1 MTTSP
6 DVTGASPLDL
16 VGPDAVTNP
25 YPGFARLRREA
36 PVSFIQAWGGWAVT
50 RYKDV
55 VMALRDARLS
65 SDRRSGYE
73 RQMPAPIREKLEPL
87 FRNLTTWMVAMDP
100 PAHTRIRALINQ
112 AFHPRLIEGMRPK
125 VQRIADKLLAPA
137 EASGTMDIIR
147 DYADLLPV
155 HVMADVL
162 GLPEESRPRLKQW
175 SKALASFLGGSP
187 SLPLAESA
195 LHAVAELE
203 DYFRAQI
210 AERRRQ
216 PREDLLTSMIAAA
229 ERGTFLSEHEIV
241 STSTMLLFGGHETTT
256 YLIGNGVLALL
267 ENPSQE
273 AILRASPDLIAPA
286 VEEFLRYESPVKRMR
301 RMALEDIEIEGVLIK
316 KGDLVFPV
324 VASANRD
331 PDQFPDPDRLDVR
344 RSDVRHLALGLG
356 LHYCVGASLVR
367 LEGQIAFESLLR
379 RFPRIERAWDRLCWI
394 DNSVARG
401 VELLPVKVSVA

>member
-6 DVTGASPLDL
+6 AAAPPLDL

-25 YPGFARLRREA
+25 YAGFERLRREA
-36 PVSFIQAWGGWAVT
+36 PVCFIQGWGGWAVT

-55 VMALRDARLS
+55 AAALRDARLS
-65 SDRRSGYE
+65 SDRKSGYE
-73 RQMPAPIREKLEPL
+73 RQTPAPLREKLEPL
-87 FRNLTTWMVAMDP
+87 FRNLTAWMVAMDP
-100 PAHTRIRALINQ
+100 PAHTRIRALLNQ

-125 VQRIADKLLAPA
+125 VQRIADALLAPA
-137 EASGTMDIIR
+137 EASGAMDVVR
-147 DYADLLPV
+147 DYADVLPV
-155 HVMADVL
+155 HVMAEVL
-162 GLPEESRPRLKQW
+162 GLPEESRAHLRQW
-175 SKALASFLGGSP
+175 SNALAAFMGGPS
-187 SLPLAESA
+187 SLPLAEGA
-195 LHAVAELE
+195 LDAIVELE
-203 DYFRAQI
+203 GYFRAQI
-210 AERRRQ
+210 AERRRR

-229 ERGTFLSEHEIV
+229 EQGTFLSEHELLA
-241 STSTMLLFGGHETTT
+241 TSTMLLFGGHSTTT
-256 YLIGNGVLALL
+256 YLIGNGTLALL

-273 AILRASPDLIAPA
+273 AILRASPDRIAPA

-301 RMALEDIEIEGVLIK
+301 RMALDDIEIGGVQIK

-356 LHYCVGASLVR
+356 LHYCVGASLAR
-367 LEGQIAFESLLR
+367 IEGEMAFGSLLR
-379 RFPRIERAWDRLCWI
+379 RFSRIERAWDRLCWI

-401 VELLPVKVSVA
+401 VESLPVKVSAA

>member
-1 MTTSP
+1 
-6 DVTGASPLDL
+6 
-16 VGPDAVTNP
+16 
-25 YPGFARLRREA
+25 
-36 PVSFIQAWGGWAVT
+36 
-50 RYKDV
+50 
-55 VMALRDARLS
+55 MALRDARLS